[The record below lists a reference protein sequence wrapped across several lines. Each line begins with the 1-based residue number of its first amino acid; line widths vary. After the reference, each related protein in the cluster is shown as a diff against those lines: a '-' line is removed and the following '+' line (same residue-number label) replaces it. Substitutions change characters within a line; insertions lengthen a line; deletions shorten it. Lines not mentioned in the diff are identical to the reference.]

1 MLLDSQHETTTT
13 YFVSEI
19 MAYRLDG
26 VADASLLCIACWVYT
41 DCIVS
46 RTKVKYVNEYR
57 M

>member
-1 MLLDSQHETTTT
+1 MLLDSQLETTTT

-57 M
+57 V